1 MKGVTMKKTAIAFT
15 LTLSLLCVSV
25 AQDRPIQPESFD
37 NIGMLV
43 PDGKKTKEENV
54 RLKLESDRI
63 VVEERKGGT
72 VKKEFKYADIKSAEY
87 SYSKHPRWKAG
98 AGVAIAVGIFALP
111 LFFMKG
117 KKHWLTVKTETDYA
131 VLRLDK
137 NNYKVILPSFETK
150 SGKKVETI
158 TEDK

>member
-1 MKGVTMKKTAIAFT
+1 MKVISILLAFT
-15 LTLSLLCVSV
+15 LFASQS
-25 AQDRPIQPESFD
+25 QQPAEQPKAEMTADVFD
-37 NIGMLV
+37 NVGMLMQQ
-43 PDGKKTKEENV
+43 GKKTNEENV
-54 RLKLESDRI
+54 RLKLDSNSLT
-63 VVEERKGGT
+63 VEARKGGALM
-72 VKKEFKYADIKSAEY
+72 KELKYADIKSAEY

-98 AGVAIAVGIFALP
+98 LGVAIAVGIFALP

-117 KKHWLTVKTETDYA
+117 KKHWLTVKTDTDYA